1 MAKKCPTCK
10 KGTPL
15 WFISWAD
22 MATLLLCLFVILFSM
37 STVNATKFKK
47 LQGTMRNAFGL
58 NSSEQVNPVGGDSLV
73 SVDFQQ
79 EIKLVQLVEKLE
91 MMVNNLVDNGEAEL
105 RETESGIYLKLAK
118 KSLFKP
124 KTLEIHQDA
133 KLKLSQIANML
144 QSLRNE
150 IQVTGYPDPS
160 PPAPLAGLLNP
171 WAAGMVEAQAVAEF
185 LIGEGGIDPRRI
197 RVVSPAKKLGEVPS
211 ERQDAAH
218 FLVEIGVMRTSEVRG
233 AGDTSAVGDN

>member
-1 MAKKCPTCK
+1 MAKKCPVCK

-22 MATLLLCLFVILFSM
+22 MATLLLCFFVILFSM

-47 LQGTMRNAFGL
+47 LQGTMKNAFGL
-58 NSSEQVNPVGGDSLV
+58 NSSDQVNPVGGDSLV

-105 RETESGIYLKLAK
+105 RETESGIFLKIAK
-118 KSLFKP
+118 KTLFKP
-124 KTLEIHQDA
+124 NTLEIHPDS

-144 QSLRNE
+144 QGLRNE
-150 IQVTGYPDPS
+150 IQVTGMPDKS
-160 PPAPLAGLLNP
+160 PPPPLAGLLNP
-171 WAAGMVEAQAVAEF
+171 WAAGMVEAQAVAEY
-185 LIGEGGIDPRRI
+185 LVNEGGIDPGRI
-197 RVVSPAKKLGEVPS
+197 RVVSPAKRFGEVPGA
-211 ERQDAAH
+211 RHDAAE
-218 FLVEIGVMRTSEVRG
+218 FGVEIGIMRTSEVRG
-233 AGDTSAVGDN
+233 EGDSTAPTD

>member
-1 MAKKCPTCK
+1 MAKKCPVCK

-47 LQGTMRNAFGL
+47 LQGTMKNAFGL

-79 EIKLVQLVEKLE
+79 EIKLVQLVEKLD

-105 RETESGIYLKLAK
+105 RETESGIFVKLSK
-118 KSLFKP
+118 KALFKGN
-124 KTLEIHQDA
+124 TLEIHA
-133 KLKLSQIANML
+133 ESKLKLSQIATLL
-144 QSLRNE
+144 QGVRNE
-150 IQVTGYPDPS
+150 IQVVGLPDS
-160 PPAPLAGLLNP
+160 HPPPPLAGLLNP

-185 LIGEGGIDPRRI
+185 LIGEGGIDPRRV
-197 RVVSPAKKLGEVPS
+197 RVVSPAKKMNERPAERHDPS
-211 ERQDAAH
+211 M
-218 FLVEIGVMRTSEVRG
+218 FIVEIGVMRTSEARG
-233 AGDTSAVGDN
+233 TGDSSAPSE

>member
-47 LQGTMRNAFGL
+47 LQGTMKNAFGL
-58 NSSEQVNPVGGDSLV
+58 NHSEQVNPVGGDSLV

-79 EIKLVQLVEKLE
+79 EIKLVQLIEKLDL
-91 MMVNNLVDNGEAEL
+91 MVNNLVDNGEAEL
-105 RETESGIYLKLAK
+105 KETESGIFLKLSK
-118 KSLFKP
+118 KTLFKP
-124 KTLEIHQDA
+124 KTLEIHPES
-133 KLKLSQIANML
+133 KLKLSQIATML

-150 IQVTGYPDPS
+150 IQVTGLPDPS
-160 PPAPLAGLLNP
+160 PPPHLAGLLNP
-171 WAAGMVEAQAVAEF
+171 WAAGVVEAQAIAEF
-185 LIGEGGIDPRRI
+185 LIGEGGIDPRRV
-197 RVVSPAKKLGEVPS
+197 RVVSPARKPGEVPGARHDPH
-211 ERQDAAH
+211 E
-218 FLVEIGVMRTSEVRG
+218 FVVEIGVMRTSEARG
-233 AGDTSAVGDN
+233 EGDSSVPADQ

>member
-22 MATLLLCLFVILFSM
+22 MATLLLCFFVILFSM

-58 NSSEQVNPVGGDSLV
+58 NSSDQINPVGGDSLV

-79 EIKLVQLVEKLE
+79 EIKLVQLIEKLE
-91 MMVNNLVDNGEAEL
+91 LMVQHQVDNGEAEL
-105 RETESGIYLKLAK
+105 RETKEGIFLKLAK
-118 KSLFKP
+118 KTLFKP
-124 KTLEIHQDA
+124 KSLEIHPDS

-144 QSLRNE
+144 QGLRNE
-150 IQVTGYPDPS
+150 IQVTGLPDAA
-160 PPAPLAGLLNP
+160 PPPPLAGLLNP
-171 WAAGMVEAQAVAEF
+171 WAAGMVEAQAVAEY
-185 LIGEGGIDPRRI
+185 LIGEGGIDPRRV
-197 RVVSPAKKLGEVPS
+197 RVVSPARKVGEMPK
-211 ERQDAAH
+211 ERQDPSM
-218 FLVEIGVMRTSEVRG
+218 FIVEIGVMRTSEVRG
-233 AGDTSAVGDN
+233 EGDSSAPLD

>member
-47 LQGTMRNAFGL
+47 LQGTMKNAFGL
-58 NSSEQVNPVGGDSLV
+58 NSSEQVNPVGGDSIV

-79 EIKLVQLVEKLE
+79 EIKLVQLVEKLDL
-91 MMVNNLVDNGEAEL
+91 MVHNLVDNGEAEL
-105 RETESGIYLKLAK
+105 KETESGIFLKFSK
-118 KSLFKP
+118 KTLFKP
-124 KTLEIHQDA
+124 KTLEIHPES
-133 KLKLSQIANML
+133 KLKLSQIATML

-150 IQVTGYPDPS
+150 IQVIGLPDPS
-160 PPAPLAGLLNP
+160 PPAHLAGLMLNP
-171 WAAGMVEAQAVAEF
+171 WATGVLEAQAIAEF
-185 LIGEGGIDPRRI
+185 LIGEGGIDPRRV
-197 RVVSPAKKLGEVPS
+197 RVVSPARKVGEVPGRDPH
-211 ERQDAAH
+211 E
-218 FLVEIGVMRTSEVRG
+218 FVVEIGVMRTTESRG
-233 AGDTSAVGDN
+233 EGDSTAPND